1 MKPDMTTAKARIND
15 DGRIL
20 IPAAMR
26 KALGL
31 RAGGAVVLRADESGI
46 HLTTTQRAL
55 HDAQQQLRRYV
66 REGTPLVEDLLAE
79 RRREGKREA

>member
-1 MKPDMTTAKARIND
+1 MTTAKARIND

-31 RAGGAVVLRADESGI
+31 RAGGAVVLRADENGI
-46 HLTTTQRAL
+46 LLTTTQRAL
-55 HDAQQQLRRYV
+55 RDAQQLLRRYV
-66 REGTPLVEDLLAE
+66 REGTPLVDDLLAE
-79 RRREGKREA
+79 RRREGKREP

>member
-46 HLTTTQRAL
+46 HLTTQRAL
-55 HDAQQQLRRYV
+55 RDAQQQLRRYV

>member
-1 MKPDMTTAKARIND
+1 MTTAKARIND

-31 RAGGAVVLRADESGI
+31 RAGQAVILRVDADGI
-46 HLTTTQRAL
+46 RLTTAQHAL
-55 HDAQQQLRRYV
+55 CQAQQSLRRYV

-79 RRREGKREA
+79 RRREGKREP

>member
-55 HDAQQQLRRYV
+55 RDAQQQLRRYV

-79 RRREGKREA
+79 RRREGKREP

>member
-1 MKPDMTTAKARIND
+1 MKAVKARIND
-15 DGRIL
+15 DGRVL

-31 RAGGAVVLRADESGI
+31 RAGQAVILRADEDGI
-46 HLTTTQRAL
+46 HLTTAQRAL
-55 HDAQQQLRRYV
+55 RHAQQALRRYV

-79 RRREGKREA
+79 RRREGKREP